1 MITTKVPTPG
11 KLKMVA
17 SAGFSLEIPDLS
29 SYNLLDAEEK
39 LALEKEVGLYDV
51 TGKDPHSAQQLEEQY
66 YATLKEVLR
75 GVDTYWLSKPLRT
88 GVGQNYNVRLEG
100 GSRELRWSA
109 GISYNNIAGA
119 MKGSVRNTF
128 SGTINLAYTVK
139 NLRFQNQTMLDYN
152 NSSESKYGS
161 FSQYTELNPY
171 WMKKGIIINRLGL
184 F

>member
-1 MITTKVPTPG
+1 MCIR
-11 KLKMVA
+11 
-17 SAGFSLEIPDLS
+17 D
-29 SYNLLDAEEK
+29 
-39 LALEKEVGLYDV
+39 
-51 TGKDPHSAQQLEEQY
+51 
-66 YATLKEVLR
+66 R
-75 GVDTYWLSKPLRT
+75 RT

-161 FSQYTELNPY
+161 FSQYTELNLSL
-171 WMKKGIIINRLGL
+171 IHISFIRLLLLVWGMLRSL
-184 F
+184 FMLYRSVRFCSLCSDGWGYGNLSIFLSFLSWLSVSYTHLLRQVV

>member
-1 MITTKVPTPG
+1 M
-11 KLKMVA
+11 
-17 SAGFSLEIPDLS
+17 
-29 SYNLLDAEEK
+29 
-39 LALEKEVGLYDV
+39 
-51 TGKDPHSAQQLEEQY
+51 
-66 YATLKEVLR
+66 
-75 GVDTYWLSKPLRT
+75 DTYWLSKPLRT

-171 WMKKGIIINRLGL
+171 WTEKDEKGNYYKSFRTVLGNYVSNPL
-184 F
+184 YDASLNVRDESKYNLVTNNFSIERNVFQGL